1 MRGIFKDLDRATDAL
16 GNVNVNFYVFVLFL
30 MVLQLFVL
38 KTLMSI
44 ATAASSSSSEGDSVA
59 SEYEEDVYYEE
70 LSNPRSLELRRRRAF
85 TEMMIEMNEDL

>member
-1 MRGIFKDLDRATDAL
+1 MRGIFKDWDRATDTL

-38 KTLMSI
+38 RTLMTL
-44 ATAASSSSSEGDSVA
+44 ATSSSEEDTVT

-85 TEMMIEMNEDL
+85 TEMMIQMNEHL